1 MKTYRIGYSGTD
13 DFTETEF
20 DVKDMTELFNLF
32 INYAIE
38 NNFLNNLLVIE
49 YIEEVEDNYE

>member
-20 DVKDMTELFNLF
+20 DVEDIAELFNLF

-49 YIEEVEDNYE
+49 YIEEVEDDYE

>member
-20 DVKDMTELFNLF
+20 DVKDMVELFNLF

>member
-1 MKTYRIGYSGTD
+1 MKTYKIGYSGTD

-20 DVKDMTELFNLF
+20 DAEDMAELFNLF